1 MLVVKI
7 KPRSVRGEEHVA
19 RMVEKKN
26 KYRILVIKLE
36 GKRPL
41 EDLDIDMWIILKGVA
56 RIKMGWLD
64 SSGSG

>member
-1 MLVVKI
+1 
-7 KPRSVRGEEHVA
+7 
-19 RMVEKKN
+19 MVEKKN